1 MTLQQP
7 EIDHVVITVGA
18 TLDAAKAC
26 FERLGF
32 FLTERGHHTLGSS
45 NHLAI
50 LGTDYI
56 ELLGFEPGRV
66 VTRTDLTTLPLGLTG
81 IAFKTRDADATH
93 DALLR
98 QGFSAEAP
106 RAFSRPVTTSG
117 GVGEARFRTVA
128 VPPGVIP
135 NGRAFFCEHATPD
148 LVWRDE
154 WRRHD
159 NGAIGIAEIV
169 IATHDA
175 PRAVAPLTK
184 LFGAE
189 HLTTIDGGMALRA
202 GSASILFLT
211 YEAAAE
217 RFGGGMSEPK
227 DGTDRMV
234 ALALRVRSPDRA
246 RVMLKHNAVP
256 LVTLPDRVV
265 VPAAAAMGV
274 AIAFLV

>member
-1 MTLQQP
+1 MTLPQP
-7 EIDHVVITVGA
+7 EIDHVVITVGGN
-18 TLDAAKAC
+18 LDAGKAC

-45 NHLAI
+45 NHLAV
-50 LGTDYI
+50 LGNDYI

-66 VTRTDLTTLPLGLTG
+66 VARTDLTTLPLGLTG
-81 IAFKTRDADATH
+81 IALKTRDAAAVH
-93 DALLR
+93 DAMLR

-117 GVGEARFRTVA
+117 GMGEARFRTVA
-128 VPPGVIP
+128 VPPGIIP

-159 NGAIGIAEIV
+159 NGALGIAEIV
-169 IATHDA
+169 IATSDA
-175 PRAVAPLTK
+175 PRAAAPWIK
-184 LFGAE
+184 LFGEERLAP
-189 HLTTIDGGMALRA
+189 IDAGLALRA
-202 GSASILFLT
+202 GSGSILFLT

-217 RFGGGMSEPK
+217 RFGGGIHEPK

-234 ALALRVRSPDRA
+234 ALALRARSPDRA
-246 RVMLKHNAVP
+246 RVMLRHNAVP
-256 LVTLPDRVV
+256 IVTLPDRVV
-265 VPAAAAMGV
+265 VPAAAALGV
-274 AIAFLV
+274 AIAFVT